1 MDYKELITLLSKGE
15 KLGLEDF
22 LKTCDEL
29 SSKENQD
36 SSPKL
41 FQNEILKL
49 INNWIKLNPSGLRPL
64 PHKTEGM
71 NNRFIFITVDF
82 EIRRESHKGQKFWP
96 LIQLLE
102 AALDKRNR
110 IDLQLLSKTMS
121 KDIDS
126 YAGANRESEIVFL
139 MEDYFG
145 LRKSMWSSDLEDAE
159 VRIWADLLANEI
171 EKRFHASKSEH

>member
-1 MDYKELITLLSKGE
+1 MDYQELTQLAAKEDNQGIERLLKIAE
-15 KLGLEDF
+15 
-22 LKTCDEL
+22 EL
-29 SSKENQD
+29 SEEDQKEKMD
-36 SSPKL
+36 
-41 FQNEILKL
+41 L
-49 INNWIKLNPSGLRPL
+49 IKDWIKQNPFGLRSL
-64 PHKTEGM
+64 PRKIEGM
-71 NNRFIFITVDF
+71 NNKFIFITVDF

-102 AALDKRNR
+102 TALDKRNR
-110 IDLQLLSKTMS
+110 IDIQLLSKTMS
-121 KDIDS
+121 KDIYS

-159 VRIWADLLANEI
+159 VRIWADLLADEI

>member
-1 MDYKELITLLSKGE
+1 MDYKELITLLSKAD
-15 KLGLEDF
+15 KIGLENF
-22 LKTCDEL
+22 LRTCGEL
-29 SSKENQD
+29 SSEENQE
-36 SSPKL
+36 SSTTL
-41 FQNEILKL
+41 FQNEKLNL
-49 INNWIKLNPSGLRPL
+49 INSWIKLNPSGFRPL
-64 PHKTEGM
+64 PHKIEGM

-82 EIRRESHKGQKFWP
+82 EIRRESHKGKKFWP

-102 AALDKRNR
+102 TALDKRNR

-126 YAGANRESEIVFL
+126 YAGAIRESEIVFL

-145 LRKSMWSSDLEDAE
+145 LRESMWSSDLEDAE
-159 VRIWADLLANEI
+159 VRIWADLLADEI